1 MKKLILLLTAITLTA
16 IVPANAQKYGHV
28 NSQDILKA
36 MPGVD
41 SIEIQLKAYQEE
53 LMTMGQELLNE
64 YNTKK
69 DKFDKEA
76 GTMSTMMRQ
85 TKEQELQN
93 LVERI
98 QYLQQNM
105 ESDLQ
110 EKSYSL
116 QQPFIE
122 KIQDAIKA
130 VAEENHYTYIF
141 DVQILLFYENGD
153 DVTAL
158 VKKKLGIK

>member
-1 MKKLILLLTAITLTA
+1 
-16 IVPANAQKYGHV
+16 
-28 NSQDILKA
+28 